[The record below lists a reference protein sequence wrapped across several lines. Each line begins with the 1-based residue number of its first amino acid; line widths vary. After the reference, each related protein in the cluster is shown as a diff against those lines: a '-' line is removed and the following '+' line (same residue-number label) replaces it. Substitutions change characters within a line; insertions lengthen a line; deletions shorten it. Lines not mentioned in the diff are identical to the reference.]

1 MLAFEGLS
9 SIVFNDQVHLK
20 KYIEIKTTFWT
31 IVNAGKKSQVKVI
44 KHCDSLTNIRVVLV
58 YKNKKSQTY
67 YADNIVRPNCT
78 VTCTIGLISV
88 KESIFDVHSKI
99 VRKY

>member
-20 KYIEIKTTFWT
+20 KNIEIKTNFCR
-31 IVNAGKKSQVKVI
+31 KKSQVKVI

-58 YKNKKSQTY
+58 YKNKISQTY

>member
-1 MLAFEGLS
+1 MQEKITSQSNKTLRFVNKYSGCFGL
-9 SIVFNDQVHLK
+9 QK
-20 KYIEIKTTFWT
+20 
-31 IVNAGKKSQVKVI
+31 Q
-44 KHCDSLTNIRVVLV
+44 
-58 YKNKKSQTY
+58 KNQTY

>member
-1 MLAFEGLS
+1 MQEKITS
-9 SIVFNDQVHLK
+9 QSN
-20 KYIEIKTTFWT
+20 KTLRF
-31 IVNAGKKSQVKVI
+31 VNKF
-44 KHCDSLTNIRVVLV
+44 RVVLV